1 MARVKVKKVI
11 DGDTFEDTRHS
22 FFRLEGVDAPEK
34 RERGYNKAKEALKN
48 MIDGEELI
56 VKQVGES
63 YGRKVIEARI
73 PGEKTTINTKM
84 KRKT

>member
-1 MARVKVKKVI
+1 MKIKVKKVI
-11 DGDTFEDTRHS
+11 DGDTFEDTRHR

-34 RERGYNKAKEALKN
+34 KERGYNKAKEALKE
-48 MIDGEELI
+48 MIGGEELI
-56 VKQVGES
+56 VNQVGES
-63 YGRKVIEARI
+63 YGRKVVKARI